1 MIIPIQ
7 NDSTQEEPVRHGGVR
22 CVGRAFSL
30 LEAIADNNGM
40 MGLSKLAVRSGLPL
54 PTVHRTLQSLVDL
67 GYVRHEHGRQYLLG
81 PRLMF
86 LGERAST
93 RLGLWAKPY
102 LEELAVSLG
111 EPVGLALL
119 DGDQVVYIAQAQSQ
133 RSMQMF
139 TEVGLRLEPHC
150 TAVGKAVMAE
160 MPVVDVLEVLG
171 RTGMPRRT
179 KDTITDKDAFMEALA
194 RGRENGYSMDD
205 GEQEVGVRCVAVPVL
220 DAPARL
226 SISVFGPAT
235 RMTNEAV
242 ARFVPRL
249 QAAGEA
255 LSRDLQ

>member
-1 MIIPIQ
+1 MRQ
-7 NDSTQEEPVRHGGVR
+7 GGVR
-22 CVGRAFSL
+22 SIGRAFLL

-54 PTVHRTLQSLVDL
+54 PTVHRALQTLVDL

-93 RLGLWAKPY
+93 RLGLWARPY
-102 LEELAVSLG
+102 LEELAVDLG
-111 EPVGLALL
+111 ESVNLALL
-119 DGDQVVYIAQAQSQ
+119 DGCQIVYIAQAQAQSH
-133 RSMQMF
+133 RSMWMF
-139 TEVGLRLEPHC
+139 TEVGLRMLPHC

-160 MPVVDVLEVLG
+160 MTIVDVLEILG

-179 KDTITDKDAFMEALA
+179 KNTITDKDTFVEALA
-194 RGRENGYSMDD
+194 RGHGYSMDD
-205 GEQEVGVRCVAVPVL
+205 GEQELGVRCVAVPVL
-220 DAPARL
+220 GAPARL
-226 SISVFGPAT
+226 AISVFGPAT

-242 ARFVPRL
+242 ARSVPRL

-255 LSRDLQ
+255 LSRDLR